1 MDIEGLGPAI
11 IEQLLSEQLIHT
23 IADIYSLTKD
33 QLLPLERFA
42 EKSADNAMQ
51 SIQASKQPTLGR
63 FIFALGIPFIGEV
76 TADILAEQFKLK

>member
-42 EKSADNAMQ
+42 EKSAKFSKNPENSTKKCKIMQ
-51 SIQASKQPTLGR
+51 KL
-63 FIFALGIPFIGEV
+63 ALERCKGV
-76 TADILAEQFKLK
+76 TIL